1 MRLYIILDRVLVHL
15 GLRMDTRDSD
25 QKRNLLEQ
33 RKKRLPDFT
42 LAITFQARKDYICQ
56 EGVVVQFMLKFSRWI
71 RLSLRAFLCY
81 CPC

>member
-33 RKKRLPDFT
+33 RKKRLPDFA
-42 LAITFQARKDYICQ
+42 LAITSLKRERTIFLRK
-56 EGVVVQFMLKFSRWI
+56 V
-71 RLSLRAFLCY
+71 SLYNLCWSLVGEY
-81 CPC
+81 V

>member
-33 RKKRLPDFT
+33 RKKRLPDFA
-42 LAITFQARKDYICQ
+42 LAITSFKRERTIFLRK
-56 EGVVVQFMLKFSRWI
+56 V
-71 RLSLRAFLCY
+71 SLYNLCWSLVGEY
-81 CPC
+81 V

>member
-1 MRLYIILDRVLVHL
+1 MRLYIISDRILVHL
-15 GLRMDTRDSD
+15 RLRMDTRDSD

-71 RLSLRAFLCY
+71 RLALRAFLCY

>member
-33 RKKRLPDFT
+33 RKKRLPNFT
-42 LAITFQARKDYICQ
+42 LAITLQARKDYI
-56 EGVVVQFMLKFSRWI
+56 S
-71 RLSLRAFLCY
+71 
-81 CPC
+81 

>member
-1 MRLYIILDRVLVHL
+1 MRLYIISDRVLVHL
-15 GLRMDTRDSD
+15 RLRMDTRDSD

-71 RLSLRAFLCY
+71 RLALRAFLCY

>member
-33 RKKRLPDFT
+33 RKKRLPDFM

-71 RLSLRAFLCY
+71 RLALRAFLCY